1 MGLGKKLERRFHELR
16 THALDWCRSYYGFRR
31 LTLYM
36 IGRETTR
43 LTHQFADHVM
53 AFSPHEYIGKHL
65 YLSGHFQRDHADA
78 VLSVLDDLPGPRPRT
93 LLEIGANIGTHS
105 VYLTRRGHFDRMI
118 CIEPLPGNLDLLRE
132 NLRLNGLT
140 GMATVVDCAVGDNEG
155 HVDLHVDDTNHGA
168 GSLMKTA
175 RSARS
180 IRVPLRRVDNI
191 LGELGIAPGD
201 IGLVWMDI
209 EGAEPD
215 ALKSMEGITA
225 IRVPILMEFSPA
237 LYGSEG
243 TSALIDYLA
252 ARYETCI
259 VFAGAPRRMPVR
271 EIPHRSADI
280 LLLP

>member
-1 MGLGKKLERRFHELR
+1 MGLGKNLERRFHGLR
-16 THALDWCRSYYGFRR
+16 ARALDWCRTHYGFRR

-43 LTHQFADHVM
+43 VTHQFADHVM

-78 VLSVLDDLPGPRPRT
+78 VLSMLDDLPGPRPRI

-105 VYLTRRGHFDRMI
+105 VYLTRRGHFDRMV
-118 CIEPLPGNLDLLRE
+118 CIEPVPGNLDLLRE

-140 GMATVVDCAVGDNEG
+140 DMATVLDCAVGDREG
-155 HVDLHVDDTNHGA
+155 HVDLHIDDTNHGA

-191 LGELGIAPGD
+191 LSELEIEPGD

-209 EGAEPD
+209 EGAEPA
-215 ALKSMEGITA
+215 ALKSMEDLTA

-237 LYGSEG
+237 LYGPEE
-243 TSALIDYLA
+243 TAALIDYLA

-259 VFAGAPRRMPVR
+259 VFGDSRREMPVR